1 MDSIIMARQKPIDT
15 LLSEHDNQPGDQ
27 SSVSSAPGYEVD
39 ESEEGASENDIAIS
53 IKGSKS
59 TSSSQYGSHANESAF
74 LQTTRTGYDL
84 MIQLMS
90 DMGVTMDV
98 GLK

>member
-27 SSVSSAPGYEVD
+27 SSVSSAPSYEVD

-53 IKGSKS
+53 IKGSNPHLALNMVGMQMNPHFCKLL
-59 TSSSQYGSHANESAF
+59 GLA
-74 LQTTRTGYDL
+74 
-84 MIQLMS
+84 MIL
-90 DMGVTMDV
+90 
-98 GLK
+98 

>member
-1 MDSIIMARQKPIDT
+1 MARQKPIATT
-15 LLSEHDNQPGDQ
+15 LSDHGNQPGDQ
-27 SSVSSAPGYEVD
+27 SSVSSAPDYEVD

-74 LQTTRTGYDL
+74 LQL
-84 MIQLMS
+84 L
-90 DMGVTMDV
+90 
-98 GLK
+98 GLGIIDGPVDDRYVCNYGC